1 MMPRNLYS
9 PPSLKELKTL
19 KQNSKPLNPSSMM
32 SKDFVNQTNHNT
44 CDAAVFKAALKNKT
58 FGVTIIR
65 EILKKW
71 YVEGMGTDVIM
82 AALERAEKNKFIKK
96 EGKQWKSLI

>member
-1 MMPRNLYS
+1 
-9 PPSLKELKTL
+9 
-19 KQNSKPLNPSSMM
+19 MM
-32 SKDFVNQTNHNT
+32 SKDFKLQTNHNT

-58 FGVTIIR
+58 FGVIIIK

-71 YVEGMGTDVIM
+71 KVEGMGSDVIM